1 MARCTLCLVVV
12 VVLEFFFGMLFRCWW
27 LDLGD
32 SGECLA
38 NLLLKFFF
46 LVAGGG
52 LGFLV
57 CGDGYGF

>member
-46 LVAGGG
+46 SGSWWWVR
-52 LGFLV
+52 V
-57 CGDGYGF
+57 